1 MNSKVVLVIASVG
14 FQPIEYSDTKK
25 ELEREGLN
33 VITASDMAGTARSSK
48 NSSANVDI
56 TIDQLDVSAYEG
68 IYLIGGPGAL
78 EHLDVP
84 LIHSLI
90 NKCSTLGKS
99 FGAICISPRILAKIG
114 LLSGRNATG
123 WDGDGKLAEFFSNHN
138 VHYVQKPVV
147 ADGSIVTADGPSAA
161 QEFGKTI
168 ARILKK

>member
-1 MNSKVVLVIASVG
+1 MNSKVVLVVASVG
-14 FQPIEYSDTKK
+14 FQPTEYSDTKN
-25 ELEREGLN
+25 ELERAGIN
-33 VITASDMAGTARSSK
+33 VITASNVAGTAQSSK
-48 NSSANVDI
+48 NSSVTVDLH
-56 TIDQLDVSAYEG
+56 IDQLDASAYDG

-84 LIHSLI
+84 LIHSLM
-90 NKCSTLGKS
+90 NECSTLGKS

-123 WDGDGKLAEFFSNHN
+123 WDGDGKLADFFSKHN

-161 QEFGKTI
+161 QDFGKTI
-168 ARILKK
+168 ARIIKK